1 MVPSELSVSKK
12 LGGAMNVR
20 TEFQVIVGAD
30 GKPAF
35 VVVPYDQFR
44 RMRGGFTKGTVPN
57 EVVNLAYERS
67 MSPMAA
73 WREHFNLTQAEVA
86 GRIGITQAAYAQME
100 RVKQPRKA
108 TLEKIAAALGLKI
121 EQLRW

>member
-1 MVPSELSVSKK
+1 
-12 LGGAMNVR
+12 MNAR

-35 VVVPYDQFR
+35 VVVPYEQFR
-44 RMRGGFTKGTVPN
+44 RMKGGLTHGTVPN
-57 EVVNLAYERS
+57 EVVNLAFDRGI
-67 MSPMAA
+67 SPMSA
-73 WREHFNLTQAEVA
+73 WREHFGLTQAEVA
-86 GRIGITQAAYAQME
+86 ARIGITQAAYAQME

-108 TLEKIAAALGLKI
+108 TLEKIASAMGLGV

>member
-1 MVPSELSVSKK
+1 
-12 LGGAMNVR
+12 MNAR
-20 TEFQVIVGAD
+20 TEFQVIIGAD

-44 RMRGGFTKGTVPN
+44 RMKGGFAHGTVPN
-57 EVVNLAYERS
+57 EVVNLAYERG
-67 MSPMAA
+67 MSPLAA
-73 WREHFNLTQAEVA
+73 WREHFGLTQAEVA
-86 GRIGITQAAYAQME
+86 SRIGITQAAYAQME

-108 TLEKIAAALGLKI
+108 TLEKVASAMGLEA

>member
-1 MVPSELSVSKK
+1 
-12 LGGAMNVR
+12 MNVR

-44 RMRGGFTKGTVPN
+44 RMRGGFTQGTVPN

-108 TLEKIAAALGLKI
+108 TLEKVAAALGLKI
-121 EQLRW
+121 DQLRW

>member
-1 MVPSELSVSKK
+1 
-12 LGGAMNVR
+12 MNAR

-35 VVVPYDQFR
+35 VVIPYAQFR
-44 RMRGGFTKGTVPN
+44 KLQRSRAREAVPN
-57 EVVNLAYERS
+57 EVVNITYERGV
-67 MSPMAA
+67 SPMAA
-73 WREHFNLTQAEVA
+73 WREHLGLTQVEVA
-86 GRIGITQAAYAQME
+86 SRIGIAQAAYAQME

-108 TLEKIAAALGLKI
+108 TLEKVAAAMELEV

>member
-1 MVPSELSVSKK
+1 
-12 LGGAMNVR
+12 MNPR
-20 TEFQVIVGAD
+20 NEFQVIVGQD

-44 RMRGGFTKGTVPN
+44 LMTGGFTHGTVPN
-57 EVVNLAYERS
+57 EVVNISFERGVS
-67 MSPMAA
+67 ALAA
-73 WREHFNLTQAEVA
+73 WREHFGLTQAEVA

-100 RVKQPRKA
+100 RVKRPRKV
-108 TLEKIAAALGLKI
+108 TLEKVAAALDLEV